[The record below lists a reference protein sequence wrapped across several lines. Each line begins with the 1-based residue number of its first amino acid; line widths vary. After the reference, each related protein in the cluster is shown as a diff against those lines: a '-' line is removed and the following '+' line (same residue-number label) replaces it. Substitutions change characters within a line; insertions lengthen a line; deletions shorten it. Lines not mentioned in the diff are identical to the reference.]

1 MLQAMEPH
9 RPVAG
14 AYLCLHRLKYD
25 RRHFRNDPLAVELQQ
40 FNTKT
45 CQPAGGAV
53 DSI

>member
-25 RRHFRNDPLAVELQQ
+25 RRHFGTIRSQLNCSSLAPKHVSQQ
-40 FNTKT
+40 G
-45 CQPAGGAV
+45 AG
-53 DSI
+53 